1 MGSRGGRTREVHYY
15 TILCIIPSMAKSA
28 LKIPACPPKAPLIE
42 RPLLNAVQS
51 SELARLFDVLASDTR
66 LRLLH
71 ALVLLGDPCMTDL
84 AEAVGMKPQAVSN
97 QLRRLVDL
105 GILSTR
111 RHGTHIH
118 YSIVDPC
125 VIRLMH
131 HGLCLNEE
139 TRGHAQVAAS

>member
-1 MGSRGGRTREVHYY
+1 M
-15 TILCIIPSMAKSA
+15 IPMANSSGNFNF
-28 LKIPACPPKAPLIE
+28 CSPKTPLSE
-42 RPLLNAVQS
+42 RPLLDMG
-51 SELARLFDVLASDTR
+51 LASDLAQVFEVLASNTR

-71 ALVLLGDPCMTDL
+71 ALVLQGDPCMSEL
-84 AEAVGMKPQAVSN
+84 AEAVGMKPQAVCN

-118 YSIVDPC
+118 YTIVDPC
-125 VIRLMH
+125 VIRLMN

-139 TRGHAQVAAS
+139 TRVKAQVTAS

>member
-1 MGSRGGRTREVHYY
+1 
-15 TILCIIPSMAKSA
+15 MAPMATSPLA
-28 LKIPACPPKAPLIE
+28 VPACSPKAPLTE
-42 RPLLNAVQS
+42 RPLLGMELA
-51 SELARLFDVLASDTR
+51 SELARIFEVLASDTR

-71 ALVLLGDPCMTDL
+71 ALVLLGDPCMSDL

-105 GILSTR
+105 GILRTR

-125 VIRLMH
+125 VTKLMY

-139 TRGHAQVAAS
+139 THSHAHVTAS

>member
-1 MGSRGGRTREVHYY
+1 MQ
-15 TILCIIPSMAKSA
+15 MAKPTPNQPPCS
-28 LKIPACPPKAPLIE
+28 PKAPLSE
-42 RPLLNAVQS
+42 RPLLRGKMAV
-51 SELARLFDVLASDTR
+51 ELAQVFEVLASETR

-71 ALVLLGDPCMTDL
+71 ALVLLGDPCMSDL
-84 AEAVGMKPQAVSN
+84 AKAVGMKPQAVSN

-105 GILSTR
+105 GILGTR

-118 YSIVDPC
+118 YNIVDPC

-139 TRGHAQVAAS
+139 TRGHAQATAS

>member
-1 MGSRGGRTREVHYY
+1 
-15 TILCIIPSMAKSA
+15 MAESTMKV
-28 LKIPACPPKAPLIE
+28 PACPPKAPRTE
-42 RPLLNAVQS
+42 RPLLGLGESA
-51 SELARLFDVLASDTR
+51 ELARIFDVLASDTR

-71 ALVLLGDPCMTDL
+71 ALVLLGDPCMSDL

-111 RHGTHIH
+111 RHGTHVH
-118 YSIVDPC
+118 YSVVDPC
-125 VIRLMH
+125 VTKLMY

-139 TRGHAQVAAS
+139 THTNAHVSAS

>member
-1 MGSRGGRTREVHYY
+1 MTKP
-15 TILCIIPSMAKSA
+15 T
-28 LKIPACPPKAPLIE
+28 LKIPACSPKAPLME
-42 RPLLNAVQS
+42 RPLLGLGES
-51 SELARLFDVLASDTR
+51 SELARIFEVLASETR

-71 ALVLLGDPCMTDL
+71 ALVLLGDPCMSDL
-84 AEAVGMKPQAVSN
+84 ADAVGMKPQAVSN

-111 RHGTHIH
+111 RHGVHIH

-125 VIRLMH
+125 VTKLMY

-139 TRGHAQVAAS
+139 THAHAHVSAS

>member
-1 MGSRGGRTREVHYY
+1 
-15 TILCIIPSMAKSA
+15 MAKSPVEF
-28 LKIPACPPKAPLIE
+28 PACPPKAPLTE
-42 RPLLNAVQS
+42 RPLLGVGLAA
-51 SELARLFDVLASDTR
+51 ELAQVFEVLASDTR

-71 ALVLLGDPCMTDL
+71 ALVLLGDPCMSEL

-105 GILSTR
+105 GILDTR
-111 RHGTHIH
+111 RHGIHIH
-118 YSIVDPC
+118 YRIVDHC

-139 TRGHAQVAAS
+139 TQDHVRVHAS

>member
-1 MGSRGGRTREVHYY
+1 
-15 TILCIIPSMAKSA
+15 MA
-28 LKIPACPPKAPLIE
+28 
-42 RPLLNAVQS
+42 
-51 SELARLFDVLASDTR
+51 SELAQVFEVLASDTR

-71 ALVLLGDPCMTDL
+71 ALVLLGDPCMTAL

-105 GILSTR
+105 GILAAR

-118 YSIVDPC
+118 YSIMDPC

-131 HGLCLNEE
+131 HGLCLTEE
-139 TRGHAQVAAS
+139 TRNHDQVNAS

>member
-1 MGSRGGRTREVHYY
+1 
-15 TILCIIPSMAKSA
+15 MAKPT
-28 LKIPACPPKAPLIE
+28 LKIPACPPKAPLSE
-42 RPLLNAVQS
+42 RPLLGLAES
-51 SELARLFDVLASDTR
+51 SDLARIFDVLASDTR

-71 ALVLLGDPCMTDL
+71 ALVLLGDPCMSDL
-84 AEAVGMKPQAVSN
+84 ADAVGMKPQAVSN

-118 YSIVDPC
+118 YRIVDPC
-125 VIRLMH
+125 VTKLMY

-139 TRGHAQVAAS
+139 THTQTHTHAHVTAS

>member
-1 MGSRGGRTREVHYY
+1 MVKRTVGLP
-15 TILCIIPSMAKSA
+15 TCS
-28 LKIPACPPKAPLIE
+28 PKAPLAE
-42 RPLLNAVQS
+42 RPLLDMRLA
-51 SELARLFDVLASDTR
+51 SELAGLFEVLASETR

-71 ALVLLGDPCMTDL
+71 ALVLLGDPCMSDL

-105 GILSTR
+105 GILDTR
-111 RHGTHIH
+111 RHGIHIH
-118 YSIVDPC
+118 YRIVDHC

-139 TRGHAQVAAS
+139 TQDHVRVHAS